1 MQIQRHSNVKDET
14 LLLNIEEVAFMILK
28 DKEKSKDKEKEK
40 NRTDLDIEEV
50 ALMFPTGPLMLGQI
64 VPRLDR
70 PEERGDTVH
79 LFYFHFVTVHFFDG
93 RCALCIR
100 HM

>member
-1 MQIQRHSNVKDET
+1 
-14 LLLNIEEVAFMILK
+14 MILK
-28 DKEKSKDKEKEK
+28 DKEKSKDKEKEN

-50 ALMFPTGPLMLGQI
+50 ALMFPTGPLVLGQV

-79 LFYFHFVTVHFFDG
+79 LFYFYFVTLIFWGFLFVFSS
-93 RCALCIR
+93 LE
-100 HM
+100 